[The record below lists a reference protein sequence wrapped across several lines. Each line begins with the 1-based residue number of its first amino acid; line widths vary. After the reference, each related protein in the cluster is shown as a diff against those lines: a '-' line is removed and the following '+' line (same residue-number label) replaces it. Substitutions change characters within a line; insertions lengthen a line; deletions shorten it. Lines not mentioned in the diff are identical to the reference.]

1 MLDGTSDLGGD
12 TAGTVVAGAREV
24 KPQSRG
30 MRCGLRDGSLRL
42 GWRPEAGAGGGNRA
56 RDALMR
62 RLCMAVVW
70 LYLIACVLALALIP
84 ATGYGLFGIEPN
96 PFVALYAVVLGVPWS
111 FLSAWL
117 TGDVGV
123 AGSMALIA
131 LGMAVNVALL
141 RFLCRRFG

>member
-1 MLDGTSDLGGD
+1 MSTDKSGK
-12 TAGTVVAGAREV
+12 AH
-24 KPQSRG
+24 PF
-30 MRCGLRDGSLRL
+30 
-42 GWRPEAGAGGGNRA
+42 RA
-56 RDALMR
+56 KDALMR

-131 LGMAVNVALL
+131 ARAWRSTWRCCGSSAGVSANTNGPTA
-141 RFLCRRFG
+141 